1 MKLANHKFGYLL
13 LSLTASLIF
22 APAAA
27 VIGVQAPF
35 ISDVRVRADLR
46 NAVISFSSTQSTP
59 ALVEIAPVPP
69 KPDRFG
75 IIAFGFNSGA
85 FSRFVTGEN
94 GRYTLDVDLQH
105 EQLQPGTT
113 YYYIINVF
121 NNDRNDTKR
130 PREQVTGNFGTAP
143 QMVKVFFDRV
153 RIEDDSDEWSTG
165 ECTFWF
171 WANYGEPTATR
182 TKSYYNGD
190 MDTGGTYRLNRS
202 LVINNAPDLLKLAVS
217 GYDNDDAFT
226 PADIEAEAPLNGS
239 SGDMWKGNDKNVAK
253 GEFDLTKS
261 PGATAGQN
269 FRLESGGGRFRFVI
283 SGHIEITRVRLGS
296 TSSALETNPPPVG
309 IHPGGR
315 VKLEGG
321 SSTGRPV
328 TICESAQAARAR
340 NSAAAPGLEAKCVNF
355 VNDLAVKG
363 QTIAQQD
370 PGAATLRIRLPDALA
385 QRGFD
390 IGLAAAATDTEDGP
404 DIQAVHN
411 SLKPAEQVGFTA
423 AVSFSLERNRIQQTR
438 NNAALAKKGEAIANR
453 DPLTFVL
460 RNLQPDGPAR
470 RGFDI
475 GMAAAERDTEPGPG
489 KQRIHDS
496 LSPAEQQGFTTA
508 VTFLLARNKNPKE
521 AAVGAAIAKSDV
533 SVDRARNADTDP
545 FYQLGFDI
553 ATGLFGDPAK
563 GTVGSTQL
571 GTGSLAI
578 RSGLT
583 PAGQR
588 GFDASAKFHF
598 SRNYR

>member
-1 MKLANHKFGYLL
+1 MNPTNHKVGYFL
-13 LSLTASLIF
+13 LSLTVSLIF
-22 APAAA
+22 APAAT
-27 VIGVQAPF
+27 VMGVQAPF
-35 ISDVRVRADLR
+35 ISDVRVRADSR

-59 ALVEIAPVPP
+59 ALVEIGKVPP

-75 IIAFGFNSGA
+75 IIAFPFNSGA

-94 GRYTLDVDLQH
+94 GRYTLSVDLQN
-105 EQLQPGTT
+105 EELQPGTT

-121 NNDRNDTKR
+121 NNNRNDTKK
-130 PREQVTGNFGTAP
+130 PREQVAGNFGTAP

-171 WANYGEPTATR
+171 WANYGEPTATH

-217 GYDNDDAFT
+217 GYDADGTFT
-226 PADIEAEAPLNGS
+226 TADIEAEAPLGGP
-239 SGDMWKGNDKNVAK
+239 SGAFMSGNDKNVAT

-261 PGATAGQN
+261 PGTTAGQN
-269 FRLESGGGRFRFVI
+269 FRLESRGGRFRFVV
-283 SGHIEITRVRLGS
+283 SGHIEITRLKLGS
-296 TSSALETNPPPVG
+296 TGSALETNPDPVG
-309 IHPGGR
+309 IRPGGR
-315 VKLEGG
+315 VKLGG
-321 SSTGRPV
+321 SSTGPSR
-328 TICESAQAARAR
+328 TICESAQVARAR
-340 NSAAAPGLEAKCVNF
+340 NSAAAPGLEAKCVAI

-363 QTIAQQD
+363 QTIALQD
-370 PGAATLRIRLPDALA
+370 PAAATLRITLPDTLA

-390 IGLAAAATDTEDGP
+390 IGLAAAGGDTENGP
-404 DIQAVHN
+404 GKQAIHN
-411 SLKPAEQVGFTA
+411 ALKPAEQAGFTA
-423 AVSFSLERNRIQQTR
+423 AVSFALERNRIQQTK

-460 RNLQPDGPAR
+460 RNLQPEGPAR

-475 GMAAAERDTEPGPG
+475 GMAAAERDTEPGLG

-496 LSPAEQQGFTTA
+496 LSPAEQQGFTAA
-508 VTFLLARNKNPKE
+508 VTFLLAKNKNPKE

-533 SVDRARNADTDP
+533 SVGRARNADTDP

-571 GTGSLAI
+571 GTGALAI

-598 SRNYR
+598 SRSYR